1 MSPAPHPSLLWDVF
15 CRVIDNHGDLGV
27 CWRLARELAARGQR
41 VRLWVDDASALRW
54 MAPGALQGDVPGV
67 QVLPWASAQ
76 DAKAVAALTAGAPA
90 TAWVEA
96 FGCEIPPEF
105 IAAGAVATSAG
116 GRFDPQPPA
125 WLNLEYL
132 SAEPYVE
139 RMHALPS
146 PVLRGPAA
154 GWTKW
159 FFYPGFTPRTGG
171 LLREADLPA
180 RQAAFDRASWL
191 RAQGIDWRGE
201 QVMSLFCY
209 EPATLP
215 ALLRQLAT
223 ADAPTRL
230 LVTAGRA
237 SAAVQHTIAH
247 EIGLQRLLHERQQ
260 LSISYLPHLP
270 QTGYDELLWA
280 CDWNF
285 VRGEDS
291 LVRAL
296 WAGRP
301 FVWQI
306 YPQPEDDAHHA
317 KLHAFLD
324 WLQAPPSLRR
334 FHDAWNDVHPAGHA
348 APPLLLPD
356 AADGAAWQ
364 EAVQAARA
372 RLLAQPSLAE
382 QLIGFVQEK
391 G

>member
-1 MSPAPHPSLLWDVF
+1 M
-15 CRVIDNHGDLGV
+15 IDNHGDLGV

-41 VRLWVDDASALRW
+41 VRLWVDDASALQW
-54 MAPGALQGDVPGV
+54 MAPGALEGDVPGV

-76 DAKAVAALTAGAPA
+76 DAQAVAALTAGAPA
-90 TAWVEA
+90 KVWIEA

-105 IAAGAVATSAG
+105 IASGASLASNG
-116 GRFDPQPPA
+116 SHFDHQPPV

-180 RQAAFDRASWL
+180 RLAAFDRAAWL

>member
-41 VRLWVDDASALRW
+41 VRLWVDDASALAW

-76 DAKAVAALTAGAPA
+76 DAQAVAALTAGAPA
-90 TAWVEA
+90 KVWIEA

-105 IAAGAVATSAG
+105 IASGASLASNG
-116 GRFDPQPPA
+116 SHFDHQPPV

-180 RQAAFDRASWL
+180 RLAAFDRAAWL

-247 EIGLQRLLHERQQ
+247 EIGLQRLLHERRQ